1 MTTATQLTV
10 RKAVINDVPRLQK
23 MINGFADKN
32 EMLHR
37 SMNEL
42 YENIRDFVVVE
53 EDGELLGVGAIH
65 VTWDDLAELKCVAV
79 AAEAQGRG
87 LGKMIV
93 TRCLEDAR
101 ELGLRRVF
109 ALTYKPEFFEK
120 YGFKVV
126 DRSTLPHKVW
136 GECIKCLKYPNCNEI
151 AMICPVT
158 PNAAGNGHLG
168 PQAQP

>member
-1 MTTATQLTV
+1 MTIAAQLAV

-32 EMLHR
+32 EMLHG
-37 SMNEL
+37 SMNKL
-42 YENIRDFVVVE
+42 YENIRNFVVV
-53 EDGELLGVGAIH
+53 EDGELLGAVGAIH
-65 VTWDDLAELKCVAV
+65 VTWDDLAELKCVA
-79 AAEAQGRG
+79 AGRSPG
-87 LGKMIV
+87 GWGRMIV
-93 TRCLEDAR
+93 NRCLEDAR
-101 ELGLRRVF
+101 ELGLRRIF

-158 PNAAGNGHLG
+158 PNTAGNGHQG
-168 PQAQP
+168 PQAQS